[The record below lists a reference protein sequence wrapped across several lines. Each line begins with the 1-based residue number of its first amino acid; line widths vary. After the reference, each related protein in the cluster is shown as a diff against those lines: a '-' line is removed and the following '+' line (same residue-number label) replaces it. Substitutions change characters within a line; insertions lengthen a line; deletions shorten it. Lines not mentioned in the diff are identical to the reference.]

1 MSLWSNTDA
10 NTSAPKGMAT
20 GFAATGVFANGLTMW
35 ANTQIGVFTPKTQ
48 VGVFGVD
55 TTEQR
60 LSATGTLSGHP
71 QHAGWILRTAGMG
84 PVVSITANSGA
95 YGTNSF
101 VTFSGGGGTG
111 NTAANATVTVNGAGL
126 ITSITVNTGGLYA
139 NTPVAV
145 PTSGNAAFTLVMGG
159 RANRV
164 SSETIVAMGS
174 LTSDGADDSIY
185 PDS

>member
-35 ANTQIGVFTPKTQ
+35 ANTQIGVFTPREQ
-48 VGVFGVD
+48 IGMFGVD
-55 TTEQR
+55 ATEQR

-71 QHAGWILRTAGMG
+71 PHAGWVLRTAGMG

-95 YGTNSF
+95 YGSNSF

-111 NTAANATVTVNGAGL
+111 NTAANATVRTTAAGL
-126 ITSITVNTGGLYA
+126 ILDVTVNLGGLYA

-164 SSETIVAMGS
+164 TNETIVAMGS
-174 LTSDGADDSIY
+174 LTSDGSDDTIF

>member
-10 NTSAPKGMAT
+10 NTTAPKGQST
-20 GFAATGVFANGLTMW
+20 SFAATGVSANGLTMY
-35 ANTQIGVFTPKTQ
+35 ANTQINAFTQNQQ
-48 VGVFGVD
+48 VGMFGVD
-55 TTEQR
+55 VTEQR
-60 LSATGTLSGHP
+60 LSSAGTLSGHP
-71 QHAGWILRTAGMG
+71 MHAGWVLRKAGMG
-84 PVVSITANSGA
+84 PVISIAANTGA
-95 YGTNSF
+95 YGTNSY

-111 NTAANATVTVNGAGL
+111 NTAANATVRTTAAGL
-126 ITSITVNTGGLYA
+126 ILDVTVNLGGLYA